1 MTPFAGRPDL
11 AGRPVL
17 VAGVGVSG
25 SAVARALL
33 DLGARVTV
41 VDGGEGERQRAAA
54 DLLRSAGAF
63 VRLGDDRTLVEAD
76 LVVATPGMRMDHPL
90 FVAAREAGVE
100 VIGEPELAWW
110 IRGDDPAPW
119 LGVTGTNGKT
129 TTVGMLEAIL
139 RAAGLRTVAA
149 GNVGLPLVE
158 AVRSRSVD
166 GGPAYDVLAV
176 EMSSQQLAWSPSP
189 AYAAGALL
197 NIAEDHLDWHDT
209 MSDYVAA
216 KTRIWSGGV
225 AIGNADDEI
234 VRSALPEHGRTFSL
248 VRDDADY
255 VVRGADIVETATGRS
270 LFAVDDLQVRGP
282 HNVANA
288 MAAAA
293 LARSYDIAPEA
304 VRTALSAFAP
314 GRHRNEL
321 VATIG
326 GVDFVDD
333 SKATNPHAAAASL
346 SAYEHVVWIAGG
358 LLKGAD
364 VDELVA
370 TNAARLRAVVLIG
383 RDRAAIARALA
394 RHAPDVPV
402 AELSAT
408 DTGVMQT
415 AVQRAVELAAPGDTV
430 LLAPTAASWDIFRD
444 YAQRGDLFAEAAR
457 GLGVRA

>member
-1 MTPFAGRPDL
+1 MTAYAGRS
-11 AGRPVL
+11 VL

-54 DLLRSAGAF
+54 DALRAAGAV
-63 VRLGDDRTLVEAD
+63 VRLGDDRSMVDAD
-76 LVVATPGMRMDHPL
+76 LVVATPGMRLDHPL
-90 FVAAREAGVE
+90 FVAARDLGLE
-100 VIGEPELAWW
+100 VLGEPELAW
-110 IRGDDPAPW
+110 RLRRDDAAPW
-119 LGVTGTNGKT
+119 LGITGTNGKT

-139 RAAGLRTVAA
+139 RGAGLRTVAA
-149 GNVGLPLVE
+149 GNVGLPLVD
-158 AVRSRSVD
+158 AVRTT
-166 GGPAYDVLAV
+166 PAYDVLAV

-189 AYAAGALL
+189 RYAAGALL

-209 MSDYVAA
+209 MADYVAA
-216 KTRIWSGGV
+216 KTRIWSGAV
-225 AIGNADDEI
+225 AIGNADDDV
-234 VRSALPEHGRTFSL
+234 VRAALPAAGRTFSL
-248 VRDDADY
+248 VRDDTDY
-255 VVRGADIVETATGRS
+255 VVRAGKVIETATAQP
-270 LFAVDDLQVRGP
+270 LFGVDELQVRGP

-293 LARSYDIAPEA
+293 LARSQGVAAEA
-304 VRTALSAFAP
+304 VRAALAAFAP

-321 VATIG
+321 VASVA
-326 GVDFVDD
+326 GVDYVDD

-346 SAYEHVVWIAGG
+346 AAYDHVVWIAGG

-364 VDELVA
+364 VEELVA
-370 TNAARLRAVVLIG
+370 TNAGRLRAAVLIG

-402 AELSAT
+402 VELEAT

-415 AVQRAVELAAPGDTV
+415 AVQRAAELAAPGDTV

-444 YAQRGDLFAEAAR
+444 YGQRGDLFAAAAR
-457 GLGVRA
+457 GLGAGT